1 MEDGFIPCDAYVLA
15 PFGAFAGLLLG
26 MPVLAITLA
35 ANSVWPDAMSKALQ
49 LISESQ
55 RIGPFA
61 KVLLQIIV
69 PLLWLVL
76 LPPAAALSGL
86 AMGVYYG
93 VSTGWRLFAGGVDC
107 VKEMITEPSD
117 LWRSTVLDPVRDKL
131 AEVIKSEQDLEK
143 SGWKPEVQI
152 DVNPLLLTTACAMG
166 LIGGIVTSILYAFQ
180 GLWFMFPMAYRL
192 YQTNLKLCK
201 SEFIIVEAI
210 FALVAYLAQVFLI
223 PFYVIVFT
231 LIQPIIGFA
240 MGFGQIA
247 YSVLLYSNKDHSN
260 PCAPLLNTF
269 GFSGLVPAAGK
280 LVENVQA
287 RWKERNKPVLKCMD
301 RMYDAQEKSLH
312 CWRTTANSSRWST
325 LRERARSGVESLR
338 SRVSSFASSAGD
350 QHSNYQRL
358 SEAGDIESGSKSPPS
373 GAAKAAAVLSKA
385 VAAHDVEGT
394 LRIYLKEGVDLKAAD
409 SNGKSDPYVKASC
422 GGKELKSK
430 VIKKDL
436 NPKWYEALDFSGKL
450 SEFLLTD
457 LTLRVFDQDWMS
469 KDDPLGDATVS
480 LQQLRTAVRTA
491 DHPLSMEADL
501 SLKGTQKGKVL
512 LDISWYP
519 NTR

>member
-1 MEDGFIPCDAYVLA
+1 MPIYLSYVPLDVILTSPLLAIGLGLVAAPLVAIRLLAVAILESPRAVMNTLKMVSRTQKVGCLGKAVFYPLCGSLPLLLLAVSPIWGVFAGLYHGYLTAWSAMVSKTPIDFISRPVDDLVLAFSGIAGWVWNMLEGEMEDGFIPCDAYVLA

-86 AMGVYYG
+86 VMGVYYG

-247 YSVLLYSNKDHSN
+247 YSVLLYSNKDLTATLAHRYSIRLAS
-260 PCAPLLNTF
+260 PASYQPL
-269 GFSGLVPAAGK
+269 GS
-280 LVENVQA
+280 
-287 RWKERNKPVLKCMD
+287 
-301 RMYDAQEKSLH
+301 
-312 CWRTTANSSRWST
+312 SSRMCKLDGRRGISR
-325 LRERARSGVESLR
+325 LSSARNDCSRHRR
-338 SRVSSFASSAGD
+338 SRYTAG
-350 QHSNYQRL
+350 
-358 SEAGDIESGSKSPPS
+358 
-373 GAAKAAAVLSKA
+373 
-385 VAAHDVEGT
+385 
-394 LRIYLKEGVDLKAAD
+394 
-409 SNGKSDPYVKASC
+409 
-422 GGKELKSK
+422 
-430 VIKKDL
+430 
-436 NPKWYEALDFSGKL
+436 
-450 SEFLLTD
+450 
-457 LTLRVFDQDWMS
+457 
-469 KDDPLGDATVS
+469 
-480 LQQLRTAVRTA
+480 RTR
-491 DHPLSMEADL
+491 
-501 SLKGTQKGKVL
+501 
-512 LDISWYP
+512 
-519 NTR
+519 